1 VHTLPPSAKE
11 NSKPFTKIIAASAA
25 GALLVAIGIVF
36 GQFIRHSSELDP
48 VPVGGPFE
56 LVDQDDHAVN
66 DKSFLGRPS
75 VILFGYTSCPDVC
88 PTTLMD
94 VSNWLKAIGTL
105 ADKLNVLFISIDP
118 ERDTPN
124 HLREFLS
131 SFDPRIRGLTGTT
144 KQIAAVAKE
153 FRVYYKRVEE
163 SDGSYSMDH
172 SGAVY
177 LMDKAGN
184 FVAPLSFQT
193 EDAVAIERLRSLA
206 NS

>member
-1 VHTLPPSAKE
+1 MR
-11 NSKPFTKIIAASAA
+11 FTKIIAASAA
-25 GALLVAIGIVF
+25 GAVLVAIGIVF
-36 GQFIRHSSELDP
+36 GQFIRHSSELDY
-48 VPVGGPFE
+48 VHVGGPFE
-56 LVDQDDHAVN
+56 LVDQDDHTVN
-66 DKSFLGRPS
+66 DKTFLGRPS

-94 VSNWLKAIGTL
+94 VSNWLKALGTL

-118 ERDTPN
+118 ERDTPT

-144 KQIAAVAKE
+144 KQIAEVAKE

-172 SGAVY
+172 SGAIY

-184 FVAPLSFQT
+184 FVSPLSFQT
-193 EDAVAIERLRSLA
+193 EDSVAIERLRSLA
-206 NS
+206 TS